1 MRAAGVKDIAVVDT
15 GAQRYT
21 ISLGVFRTEEAA
33 RALAADLARQGIADA
48 QAGPR
53 QQTIVQ
59 TLLVIRDPEASVV
72 AHIRALQPMYSGTE
86 IRIGSCGG

>member
-1 MRAAGVKDIAVVDT
+1 L
-15 GAQRYT
+15 AQRYT

-33 RALAADLARQGIADA
+33 KALAADLVRQGIADA

-53 QQTIVQ
+53 QQTLAQ

-72 AHIRALQPMYSGTE
+72 SRIRALQPTYPGTE
-86 IRIGSCGG
+86 IKIGSCDKGG